1 MSTTF
6 GIPQR
11 QVELSKLV
19 DEDGELYDY
28 IDTSF
33 FEKVFFRGGYSRW
46 LNPLSSRLSDDI
58 RIFPLDNSA
67 QGIYTIGDARKFLK
81 EKENETDPQI

>member
-11 QVELSKLV
+11 QVELNKLV
-19 DEDGELYDY
+19 DESGELYDY

-33 FEKVFFRGGYSRW
+33 FERVFFRSMKNSRW
-46 LNPLSSRLSDDI
+46 MNSLASRLPDDT
-58 RIFPLDNSA
+58 RVFPLDNTA
-67 QGIYTIGDARKFLK
+67 QGI
-81 EKENETDPQI
+81 

>member
-11 QVELSKLV
+11 QVELNKLV

-28 IDTSF
+28 IDMSF
-33 FEKVFFRGGYSRW
+33 FEKVFFRGNNSRW
-46 LNPLSSRLSDDI
+46 VNSLASRLSDDTPV
-58 RIFPLDNSA
+58 FPLDNTA
-67 QGIYTIGDARKFLK
+67 QGIYTIKDCK
-81 EKENETDPQI
+81 ELLNKQNETYT

>member
-11 QVELSKLV
+11 QVELNILV
-19 DEDGELYDY
+19 NEFGDLHDY

-33 FEKVFFRGGYSRW
+33 FDKVFFRSMNNSRW
-46 LNPLSSRLSDDI
+46 LNPLADKLPDNTLV
-58 RIFPLDNSA
+58 FPLDNDA
-67 QGIYTIGDARKFLK
+67 QGVYTIGDIKQLLNK
-81 EKENETDPQI
+81 QNETNP

>member
-11 QVELSKLV
+11 QVELSILV
-19 DEDGELYDY
+19 NEFGDLHDY

-33 FEKVFFRGGYSRW
+33 FEKVFFRSMNNSRW
-46 LNPLSSRLSDDI
+46 LNPLADKLPDNTLV
-58 RIFPLDNSA
+58 FPLDNTA
-67 QGIYTIGDARKFLK
+67 QGVYTIGDIKNLLNIEYAANL
-81 EKENETDPQI
+81 

>member
-11 QVELSKLV
+11 QVELTRLI
-19 DEDGELYDY
+19 DENGDLHDY

-33 FEKVFFRGGYSRW
+33 FEKVFFRSMHNGRW
-46 LNPLSSRLSDDI
+46 MNSLASRLPDNTLV
-58 RIFPLDNSA
+58 FPLDNSA

-81 EKENETDPQI
+81 EKDESNL

>member
-11 QVELSKLV
+11 QVELSRLI
-19 DEDGELYDY
+19 DENGDLHDY

-33 FEKVFFRGGYSRW
+33 FEKVFFRSMGNSRW
-46 LNPLSSRLSDDI
+46 MNSLASRLPDDTPV
-58 RIFPLDNSA
+58 FPLDNTA
-67 QGIYTIGDARKFLK
+67 QGVYTIGDIKQLLNV
-81 EKENETDPQI
+81 EYEPNL

>member
-19 DEDGELYDY
+19 DEDNELHDY

-33 FEKVFFRGGYSRW
+33 FEKVFYRGGYSRW
-46 LNPLSSRLSDDI
+46 LNPLSSKLSDDT

-81 EKENETDPQI
+81 EKENEANSQI

>member
-11 QVELSKLV
+11 KIDVAFLV
-19 DEDGELYDY
+19 DENGELLDY

-33 FEKVFFRGGYSRW
+33 FEKIFFRSMNNSRW
-46 LNPLSSRLSDDI
+46 MNAIAELLPDDT
-58 RIFPLDNSA
+58 RVFPLDNSA
-67 QGIYTIGDARKFLK
+67 QGIYTIGDIKEFLQSK
-81 EKENETDPQI
+81 HD

>member
-11 QVELSKLV
+11 QVELSRLI
-19 DEDGELYDY
+19 DENGDLHDY

-33 FEKVFFRGGYSRW
+33 FEKVFFRTMHNSRW
-46 LNPLSSRLSDDI
+46 MNSLASRLPDDTLV
-58 RIFPLDNSA
+58 FPLDNTA
-67 QGIYTIGDARKFLK
+67 QGIYTIGDIKKYLNPEDEANL
-81 EKENETDPQI
+81 

>member
-19 DEDGELYDY
+19 DVDNELYDY

-33 FEKVFFRGGYSRW
+33 FEKVFFRTMYNARW
-46 LNPLSSRLSDDI
+46 INPLASRLPDDT

-67 QGIYTIGDARKFLK
+67 QGIHTIGDARKFLK
-81 EKENETDPQI
+81 EKDESNL

>member
-11 QVELSKLV
+11 QVELNKLI

-33 FEKVFFRGGYSRW
+33 FERVFFRSMKNSRW
-46 LNPLSSRLSDDI
+46 MNSLASRLPDDT
-58 RIFPLDNSA
+58 RVFPLDNAA
-67 QGIYTIGDARKFLK
+67 QGIYTIGDIKNFLK
-81 EKENETDPQI
+81 AEDETNL

>member
-11 QVELSKLV
+11 QVELDKLT
-19 DEDGELYDY
+19 DAFGELHDY

-33 FEKVFFRGGYSRW
+33 FEKVFYRGGNSRW
-46 LNPLSSRLSDDI
+46 LNPLSGKLPDNTL
-58 RIFPLDNSA
+58 IFPLDNSA

-81 EKENETDPQI
+81 EKENESDI

>member
-11 QVELSKLV
+11 QVELDKIINK
-19 DEDGELYDY
+19 DGEIYDY

-33 FEKVFFRGGYSRW
+33 FEKVFYRGGYSRW
-46 LNPLSSRLSDDI
+46 LNPLSSRLSDDT

-81 EKENETDPQI
+81 EKENEANSQI

>member
-19 DEDGELYDY
+19 DENGDLHDY

>member
-11 QVELSKLV
+11 QVELNRLI
-19 DEDGELYDY
+19 DENGDLHDY

-33 FEKVFFRGGYSRW
+33 FEKVFFRGGHSRW
-46 LNPLSSRLSDDI
+46 LNPLASRLSDDT
-58 RIFPLDNSA
+58 RIFPLDNTA

-81 EKENETDPQI
+81 EKDEANL

>member
-19 DEDGELYDY
+19 DEDNELHDY

-33 FEKVFFRGGYSRW
+33 FEKVFYRGGYSRW
-46 LNPLSSRLSDDI
+46 LNPLSSRLSDDT
-58 RIFPLDNSA
+58 RIFPLDNTA

-81 EKENETDPQI
+81 EKENEANSQI

>member
-11 QVELSKLV
+11 QVELSKLI
-19 DEDGELYDY
+19 DENGDLHDY

-33 FEKVFFRGGYSRW
+33 FEKVFFRSMHNSRW
-46 LNPLSSRLSDDI
+46 MNSLANRLPDNTLV
-58 RIFPLDNSA
+58 FPLDNTA
-67 QGIYTIGDARKFLK
+67 QGIYTIGDIKKYLK
-81 EKENETDPQI
+81 AEDEANT

>member
-11 QVELSKLV
+11 QVELSILV
-19 DEDGELYDY
+19 DEFGDIYDY

-33 FEKVFFRGGYSRW
+33 FDKVFFRSMNNSRW
-46 LNPLSSRLSDDI
+46 LNPLADKLPDNTLV
-58 RIFPLDNSA
+58 FPLDNTA
-67 QGIYTIGDARKFLK
+67 QGIYRIGDIKQLLNK
-81 EKENETDPQI
+81 QNETNSQV

>member
-19 DEDGELYDY
+19 DEDGELYEY
-28 IDTSF
+28 I
-33 FEKVFFRGGYSRW
+33 EVFFRGRYSRW
-46 LNPLSSRLSDDI
+46 LNPLSSRLSDDT

-81 EKENETDPQI
+81 EKENETDSQV

>member
-19 DEDGELYDY
+19 DEDNELHDY

-33 FEKVFFRGGYSRW
+33 FEKVFYRGGYSRW
-46 LNPLSSRLSDDI
+46 LNPLSSRLPDDT
-58 RIFPLDNSA
+58 RIFPLDNTA

-81 EKENETDPQI
+81 EKENEANSQI

>member
-11 QVELSKLV
+11 QIDLDKIV
-19 DEDGELYDY
+19 DKDGDLLEY

-33 FEKVFFRGGYSRW
+33 FEPVFFRGNNSRW
-46 LNPLSSRLSDDI
+46 LNPIAELLPDDI
-58 RIFPLDNSA
+58 MVFATDNSQ
-67 QGIYTIGDARKFLK
+67 QGIYTIGDIKKFLNSK
-81 EKENETDPQI
+81 NKDS